1 MWCDTLS
8 NACAKRLTP
17 VLRGECYNVHIYLV
31 SALAVELANSG
42 ISCNDVFL
50 C

>member
-1 MWCDTLS
+1 MWYNALC
-8 NACAKRLTP
+8 NACAKRLTLVP
-17 VLRGECYNVHIYLV
+17 RGECYILHIYLV

-42 ISCNDVFL
+42 ISCNSVFL